1 MNRMIACGVF
11 ILAMSFAIAG
21 CQKADSWEKWTTQQT
36 SLEKNG
42 QVICCVV
49 DSFDKNFY
57 NVEELSGMAVEEAS
71 AFNALHKTG
80 STTPVVV
87 EEVKKIGEA
96 ESYVRVV
103 YRFDKVE
110 SYSAF
115 FGETFLYKVLEDESI
130 QKYLYTGA
138 VLTDGKKDYVMDAEN
153 KSKYAKKHVV
163 VTNAKTVLHLP
174 YEVLCFSAGVVLGE
188 DGSVD
193 LTNCQDMAVIVLK
206 K

>member
-11 ILAMSFAIAG
+11 ILAMSFALGG
-21 CQKADSWEKWTTQQT
+21 CQKSDSWEKWTTQQT

-71 AFNALHKTG
+71 AFNASHKSG

-96 ESYVRVV
+96 ENYVRVV

-110 SYSAF
+110 SYSTF
-115 FGETFLYKVLEDESI
+115 FGETFLYKTLEDESI

-138 VLTDGKKDYVMDAEN
+138 VLTDGKKDFVMDAEN

-163 VTNAKTVLHLP
+163 VTDAKTVLHLP
-174 YEVLCFSAGVVLGE
+174 CEVLCFSSGVVLRE

-193 LTNCQDMAVIVLK
+193 LTACQDTAVIVLK